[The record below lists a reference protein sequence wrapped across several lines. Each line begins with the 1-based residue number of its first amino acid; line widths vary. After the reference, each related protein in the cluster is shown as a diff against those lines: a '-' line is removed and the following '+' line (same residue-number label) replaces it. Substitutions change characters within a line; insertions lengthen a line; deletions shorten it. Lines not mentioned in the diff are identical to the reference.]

1 MRNPVPNRTTPDGRE
16 FSLRRV
22 VRNTALL
29 VVLGAVIELV
39 LFRTWIGALSLTAAG
54 VVAIINFRWLEVIVH
69 RVLQPG
75 KAQLDRWT
83 LLRIVGRLFLLAVI
97 LVALM
102 MVPRVDPVAVTL
114 GFSAL
119 VVALI
124 IEGLR
129 GDRVEGG

>member
-1 MRNPVPNRTTPDGRE
+1 MGNPVTNRKSPDGRG
-16 FSLRRV
+16 FSPQRV
-22 VRNTALL
+22 VRYTAAL

-54 VVAIINFRWLEVIVH
+54 VVAMINFRWLEVIVH

-75 KAQLDRWT
+75 RAAFDRWT
-83 LLRIVGRLFLLAVI
+83 LLRIFGRFFLLASVFA
-97 LVALM
+97 ALL
-102 MVPRVDPVAVTL
+102 MVPRVDPVAVTF

-124 IEGLR
+124 IEGIR
-129 GDRVEGG
+129 GDRVGGG

>member
-1 MRNPVPNRTTPDGRE
+1 MRNLVTNRAKPDGGE

-22 VRNTALL
+22 VRNTAWL

>member
-1 MRNPVPNRTTPDGRE
+1 MPNRTARDERG
-16 FSLRRV
+16 FSPRRV
-22 VRNTALL
+22 LRYTAWL
-29 VVLGAVIELV
+29 VFFGAVIELV

-54 VVAIINFRWLEVIVH
+54 VVAMINFRWLEVIVH

>member
-1 MRNPVPNRTTPDGRE
+1 MENLVPNRTTPDGRE
-16 FSLRRV
+16 YSLRRV
-22 VRNTALL
+22 VRNTAWL

-83 LLRIVGRLFLLAVI
+83 VLRIIGRLFLLACV

-102 MVPRVDPVAVTL
+102 MLPRVDPVAVTL

-119 VVALI
+119 VVALVV
-124 IEGLR
+124 EGLR

>member
-1 MRNPVPNRTTPDGRE
+1 MPIRTTPDDRE

>member
-1 MRNPVPNRTTPDGRE
+1 MPIRTTPDGRE

-22 VRNTALL
+22 VRNTAWL

-129 GDRVEGG
+129 GGRVEGG